1 MKNQPGTM
9 ETHENRPGTIKMT
22 TITTMT
28 TMTTITTMT
37 TETAIQIQIEI
48 EIYNQIL
55 TWTAFAIIAMF

>member
-28 TMTTITTMT
+28 TMTTINTMNTMNTMTTMT
-37 TETAIQIQIEI
+37 ETETET
-48 EIYNQIL
+48 EE
-55 TWTAFAIIAMF
+55 